1 MTTRITVEKITPEK
15 TNELGTTTW
24 GVWEKEPST
33 FPWEYDDKET
43 CHILEGNAT
52 VTTENGDTVTFGA
65 GDLVI
70 FPKGLKC
77 TWTIEETIRKYYK
90 FGE

>member
-1 MTTRITVEKITPEK
+1 MNKIVKIKMTQDLEK
-15 TNELGTTTW
+15 ELGTSSW
-24 GVWEKEPST
+24 GTWEKEPST

-43 CHILEGNAT
+43 CHILEGEAT
-52 VTTENGDTVTFGA
+52 VTTDDGDKVHFTE
-65 GDLVI
+65 GDLVT

-77 TWTIEETIRKYYK
+77 TWKIEKKIRKYYK